1 MLGDPEIP
9 GLERKTFITA
19 SSMSSM
25 FAFVPF
31 IPPNPQG
38 NAERSQVT
46 LHTYGCVLQLRNSP
60 KNLGS
65 LPFFWQVYSQRETW
79 PSFKLCCKAA
89 HCNTTMI
96 NGPEKND
103 HERKAMIR
111 KGKQWSGK
119 ERKGKGLAM
128 LAQLVRMMYRDA
140 QGLLLIVT
148 KSA

>member
-9 GLERKTFITA
+9 GSERKTFITA
-19 SSMSSM
+19 SSTSSM

-38 NAERSQVT
+38 NAERTQVM
-46 LHTYGCVLQLRNSP
+46 LHTCECVLQLRNSP

-79 PSFKLCCKAA
+79 PSLRLCCKAA
-89 HCNTTMI
+89 HCNTTMT
-96 NGPEKND
+96 NGPEKEWSWKERND
-103 HERKAMIR
+103 HAR
-111 KGKQWSGK
+111 KGMI
-119 ERKGKGLAM
+119 RKGKGLAM

-148 KSA
+148 KST